1 MAKPIVAIVGRP
13 NVGKSTLLNKLAGHR
28 ISIVDDLPGVTRDR
42 LYADC
47 SWLDHEFT
55 LIDTGGLEP
64 DSGDIILSKIRE
76 QADIAIDN
84 ADVILFVT
92 DITAGLTA
100 TDMQI
105 ADILRRS
112 SKPVLVCVNKCD
124 RVGDVPPEFYEFYN
138 LGLGEELYPVSS
150 VHGHGTGDLL
160 DAACALFPAREDDA
174 QDEQIIKVAIVGKP
188 NVGKSSLLNRILG
201 VERSIVSDM
210 AGTTR
215 DAIDAYYENETG
227 KYLLIDTAGVRR
239 KSRVEESVERYSV
252 LRAFMAVER
261 ADVVLILI
269 DARDGVT
276 EQDTKIA
283 GYADDKGKASV
294 IVANKWDI
302 TEKDHRTMDLARK
315 EIRQKLGFMDYAPI
329 LFISAKTGQRV
340 QKLFPLIRQVNEKN
354 SMRVTTGTLN
364 AMLAEAVTRVQPPSD
379 KGRRLRLFYITQSA
393 VRPPTFVTFVNDA
406 ELFHFSYR
414 RYLEN
419 CIRETFGLDGTPIRM
434 IVRERDEKKGGR

>member
-1 MAKPIVAIVGRP
+1 M
-13 NVGKSTLLNKLAGHR
+13 
-28 ISIVDDLPGVTRDR
+28 
-42 LYADC
+42 
-47 SWLDHEFT
+47 
-55 LIDTGGLEP
+55 
-64 DSGDIILSKIRE
+64 
-76 QADIAIDN
+76 
-84 ADVILFVT
+84 
-92 DITAGLTA
+92 
-100 TDMQI
+100 
-105 ADILRRS
+105 
-112 SKPVLVCVNKCD
+112 
-124 RVGDVPPEFYEFYN
+124 
-138 LGLGEELYPVSS
+138 
-150 VHGHGTGDLL
+150 
-160 DAACALFPAREDDA
+160 
-174 QDEQIIKVAIVGKP
+174 
-188 NVGKSSLLNRILG
+188 
-201 VERSIVSDM
+201 
-210 AGTTR
+210 
-215 DAIDAYYENETG
+215 
-227 KYLLIDTAGVRR
+227 
-239 KSRVEESVERYSV
+239 ERYSV

-283 GYADDKGKASV
+283 GYADDKGNASV
-294 IVANKWDI
+294 IVANKWEN
-302 TEKDHRTMDLARK
+302 TQKDHRTMDLARK

-329 LFISAKTGQRV
+329 LFISARTGQRV